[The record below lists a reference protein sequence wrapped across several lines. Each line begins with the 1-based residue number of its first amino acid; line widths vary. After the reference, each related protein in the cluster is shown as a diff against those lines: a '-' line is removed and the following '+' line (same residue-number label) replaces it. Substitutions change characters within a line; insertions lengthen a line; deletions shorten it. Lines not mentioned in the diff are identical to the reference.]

1 MLDTLL
7 FSYTLKGQ
15 QIKLNHADSK
25 ELSKAVPSVLDLS
38 SKKLAIFQILALQNW
53 SILKNDPKQKEIV

>member
-15 QIKLNHADSK
+15 QIKLNHADSE

-38 SKKLAIFQILALQNW
+38 SKI
-53 SILKNDPKQKEIV
+53 SICFGMADLLL

>member
-38 SKKLAIFQILALQNW
+38 SKM
-53 SILKNDPKQKEIV
+53 SICFGMADPLINENSNDMI